1 MTPMRHPDPTSPD
14 ADELAAFRSL
24 LARPESRAPDLD
36 AETVDRLEGLGLLR
50 RHEDGSLVALPPYRP
65 LIAEAHRVQARA
77 DALREA
83 AEALHAEFRR
93 RPGAGREALDV
104 VVGGAE
110 IVEAAVEVA
119 RAARHTVRGFDRGP
133 YFHTEAL
140 PDAAQSRS
148 SDRGVHWRVVYE
160 ADTLRTE
167 PPERWAALGSTPGE
181 TGRVM
186 PHLPFK
192 LLIADDTV
200 ALLGLAGPTAGSGEG
215 LVVRGALLVDALVRL
230 FEQQW
235 ELALPISAA
244 DGVGVGAASGGV
256 GAGVVGG
263 AGAPAGAGVVGGAGS
278 SNVAGVGASAGVLDE
293 VERRLLVMLSAGMTD
308 EGMARSLATSRR
320 TVQRRVA
327 ELARRMG
334 AEGRFQLGVQAA
346 RRGWV

>member
-1 MTPMRHPDPTSPD
+1 MDDRQ
-14 ADELAAFRSL
+14 LL
-24 LARPESRAPDLD
+24 LAVSQQLVTGAQAVSTESGAMFSFPAP
-36 AETVDRLEGLGLLR
+36 AVDRLEGLGLLR

-160 ADTLRTE
+160 ADTLRAE

-244 DGVGVGAASGGV
+244 DGVGVGAGAPNV
-256 GAGVVGG
+256 AGAGGVGG
-263 AGAPAGAGVVGGAGS
+263 AGAGAADGAGS
-278 SNVAGVGASAGVLDE
+278 SNVAGAGASAGMLDE